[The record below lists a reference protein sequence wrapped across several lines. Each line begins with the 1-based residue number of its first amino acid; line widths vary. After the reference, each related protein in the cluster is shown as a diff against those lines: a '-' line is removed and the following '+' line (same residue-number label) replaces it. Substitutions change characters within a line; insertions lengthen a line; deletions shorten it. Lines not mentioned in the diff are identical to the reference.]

1 MIETFKSFG
10 LASGAARKGAAP
22 RIRALSWRE
31 IVARLDGTR
40 ELRRIF
46 SQSAE
51 RGSFAP
57 AAACRIALLEHG
69 LDQGPQHGG
78 PERGRLAVNPAGL
91 GNLKPGDGTG
101 VLVTNV
107 RETAI

>member
-1 MIETFKSFG
+1 MIETFKPFG

-40 ELRRIF
+40 EPRRIV
-46 SQSAE
+46 SQPAD

-57 AAACRIALLEHG
+57 ATACRIALLDHATGQASPHG
-69 LDQGPQHGG
+69 RP
-78 PERGRLAVNPAGL
+78 AVNPAGL
-91 GNLKPGDGTG
+91 GNLKSDGGTG
-101 VLVTNV
+101 VFVTDV
-107 RETAI
+107 REKAI